1 MPVLLYC
8 KSMALARNQ
17 IILIGLGV
25 VVVIGLVVLII
36 FGVKQPQSELSGN
49 LTFWGVF
56 DNSSVIDNA
65 IQSYKKI
72 HPKVEISYRQLNA
85 DTYETDLINALAGE
99 NPPDILMFHNAW
111 LPKHF
116 NKVAPF
122 SENQI
127 VLKDF
132 KSLFPT
138 VVEQDFAPDG
148 VIYALPLYIDT
159 LAFFYNQDIFDNK
172 GVALPPKNWTEFEN
186 LAPKLRALDKT
197 GRITKPAAAIGG
209 SNKSVNRGTDLLNL
223 LMLQTGTK
231 MTRDDFSAATFN
243 SDEGLNATLFYTKFA
258 NAASPLYTWNDSLPY
273 SLDSFASGE
282 TAMMFNYS
290 YQLGFLKEKN
300 PFLKFGVSPMLQP
313 ENASQA
319 VNYANY
325 WGLAASAKGR
335 NRAAAQDFILFM
347 TTNPSISQKYLKST
361 GKPPA
366 LRSLINGYLTDP
378 DLGIFARQAL
388 TARSWP
394 QVDSA
399 ATETIFSQMIE
410 SIITGKLSADRALS
424 EAEDKVTQLMER
436 RIR

>member
-1 MPVLLYC
+1 M
-8 KSMALARNQ
+8 ARNQ
-17 IILIGLGV
+17 IILISLGV
-25 VVVIGLVVLII
+25 LVTIGLALLIV
-36 FGVKQPQSELSGN
+36 FGLQRPQSELSGN
-49 LTFWGVF
+49 LVFWGVF
-56 DNSSVIDNA
+56 DNPSVIDNA

-72 HPKVEISYRQLNA
+72 RPKVTVTYRQINA
-85 DTYETDLINALAGE
+85 DNYENDLINALAGE
-99 NPPDILMFHNAW
+99 NPPDVLMFHNTW

-122 SENQI
+122 SENQLA
-127 VLKDF
+127 LKDF
-132 KSLFPT
+132 KLMFPT

-148 VIYALPLYIDT
+148 TIYALPLYIDT
-159 LAFFYNQDIFDNK
+159 LAFFYNQDVFDNK
-172 GVALPPKNWTEFEN
+172 GIALPPKNWTEFEN
-186 LAPKLRALDKT
+186 LVPKLRELDKT
-197 GRITKPAAAIGG
+197 GRITKAAAAIGG
-209 SNKSVNRGTDLLNL
+209 SDKSVNRGTDLLNL
-223 LMLQTGTK
+223 LMLQTGAK
-231 MTRDDFSAATFN
+231 MTRDDFSAASFN

-300 PFLKFGVSPMLQP
+300 PFLKFGVAPMLQP
-313 ENASQA
+313 ENAGQT

-325 WGLAASAKGR
+325 WGLAASAKSL
-335 NRAAAQDFILFM
+335 NKEAAQDFILFM
-347 TTNPSISQKYLKST
+347 TTNPSISQKYLKLT

-378 DLGIFARQAL
+378 ELGVFARQAL

-394 QVDSA
+394 QADSA
-399 ATETIFSQMIE
+399 MIETIFSQMIE
-410 SIITGKLSADRALS
+410 SIITGKLSTTNALG
-424 EAEDKVTQLMER
+424 EAEDKVTQIMKS